1 VEEEEEEEEEDRSDQ
16 RLALFGAP
24 LCLNAS
30 AAQPAVCAGWSSA
43 LRRAIP
49 SFSLRNAGGWKASYA
64 PSRWRFRTAVLTGD
78 WRFSALSCASTL
90 QRLSLQSVPGVQAL

>member
-1 VEEEEEEEEEDRSDQ
+1 VEEEEEEEEDRSDQ

-24 LCLNAS
+24 LCLNPS

-49 SFSLRNAGGWKASYA
+49 SFSLRNAGGSKASYVS
-64 PSRWRFRTAVLTGD
+64 SRWRFRTAVLTGD